1 MRLTSPSIQRLLT
14 AAERTL
20 VASASAASLKT
31 LTPARLRSKITRT
44 RGLKDKYVGLARTRG
59 RAARGKAPAARG
71 GSRTDAET
79 MARKAEVFGVVL
91 DRFTAQLRKVEA
103 AAARKVDPATRKARA
118 RKVVAKVKRRVAM
131 QEGHPAPE
139 AAADEVPLDDA
150 VAATNTARRA
160 VSRASKAERVAQT
173 LDASH
178 AARAHGHISSRTQR
192 RQARRDSAE

>member
-14 AAERTL
+14 AAEQTL
-20 VASASAASLKT
+20 VASASASSLKT
-31 LTPARLRSKITRT
+31 LTPVRLRSKITRT
-44 RGLKDKYVGLARTRG
+44 RELRDEYVGLARTRG
-59 RAARGKAPAARG
+59 RAVHGKAAARG

-79 MARKAEVFGVVL
+79 LARKAEVFGVVL
-91 DRFTAQLRKVEA
+91 DRFTGQLRKVEA

-131 QEGHPAPE
+131 HEGQPAPE
-139 AAADEVPLDDA
+139 AAADEVPLDEA

-178 AARAHGHISSRTQR
+178 AARAHGHIAARTQR
-192 RQARRDSAE
+192 RQARRDSVD